1 MPKGI
6 FNVPKAF
13 NETVKSYAPG
23 TSERE
28 EVKKAFAEFYNS
40 TVDIPLYI
48 GGEEIRTGNTKNLFP
63 PFDHQ
68 HHLGVYH
75 TADQKLVQ
83 EAIDSALNQTY
94 TNIEVIVINDGS
106 NDNGKTKEIAKT
118 FGKKIKYYENRN
130 Y

>member
-6 FNVPKAF
+6 FNVPKAY
-13 NETVKSYAPG
+13 NEVVKSYAPG
-23 TSERE
+23 TPERE
-28 EVKKAFAEFYNS
+28 EVKKAFAELYNS

-75 TADQKLVQ
+75 TADKALVEKAIATAL
-83 EAIDSALNQTY
+83 EARKKWSAMAWEHRASIFLKAAEL
-94 TNIEVIVINDGS
+94 IRCLINCG
-106 NDNGKTKEIAKT
+106 
-118 FGKKIKYYENRN
+118 
-130 Y
+130 